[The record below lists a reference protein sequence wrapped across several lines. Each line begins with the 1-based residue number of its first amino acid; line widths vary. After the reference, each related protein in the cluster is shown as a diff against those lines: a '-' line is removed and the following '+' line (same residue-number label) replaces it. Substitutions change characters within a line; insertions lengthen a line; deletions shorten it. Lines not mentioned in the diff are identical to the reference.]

1 MSSNRESRGVPGI
14 MVIAGLIAA
23 FNLGYS
29 TGVQNG
35 RREVSPP
42 GEAAKSVGADSQK
55 GKE

>member
-14 MVIAGLIAA
+14 MVIAGLVAA

-35 RREVSPP
+35 RCEVSPP
-42 GEAAKSVGADSQK
+42 GEVAKTVGSDSQK
-55 GKE
+55 EEK